1 MVPIGRRFG
10 AILRRKRPAA
20 AASVDRR
27 HLRTVDRENVAV
39 RRVAARVAVGV
50 LQHLHLD
57 AAMKRLAARG
67 DVVGPDKYAGI
78 AARLHVP
85 PLHLHDEIL
94 VHAIRAQ
101 FADRFAGTDQHTI
114 PDRPRGRRRVHR
126 HPAGKILPVEQRA
139 KPILLSSNRRQRQ
152 QQGQAKRETPFFVE
166 THDARRVP
174 PPNRLAKRKAK
185 GRTRLNC
192 KTTENNEYTKW
203 VHVSERGHSCP
214 RIIVQAI
221 SRR

>member
-1 MVPIGRRFG
+1 MVPVRRRLG
-10 AILRRKRPAA
+10 TVLRRERPTAA
-20 AASVDRR
+20 PTVDRR
-27 HLRTVDRENVAV
+27 HLRAVDRENITV
-39 RRVAARVAVGV
+39 RRVAARVAVGI

-67 DVVGPDKYAGI
+67 DVVGPDKDPRV

-139 KPILLSSNRRQRQ
+139 KPILLSSNHRHRQ
-152 QQGQAKRETPFFVE
+152 QQGQAKRETSFFVE
-166 THDARRVP
+166 THDGRRVP
-174 PPNRLAKRKAK
+174 PPKRLAKRKAK
-185 GRTRLNC
+185 GRTR
-192 KTTENNEYTKW
+192 
-203 VHVSERGHSCP
+203 
-214 RIIVQAI
+214 
-221 SRR
+221 